1 MGDETDEIMTE
12 AMRLHGLTKRGR
24 EVEAVVI
31 ALRIARQSDKAIADM
46 IEMNVSALAEWR
58 AQDGG
63 RENGAEG
70 GGFSG
75 AILEIPSEV

>member
-1 MGDETDEIMTE
+1 MGDETDEIMAE
-12 AMRLHGLTKRGR
+12 AMRLHGLTPRGR

-31 ALRIARQSDKAIADM
+31 ALRIAKQSDMAIADM

-58 AQDGG
+58 DQDGG
-63 RENGAEG
+63 GEKFAAGIG
-70 GGFSG
+70 LVG